1 MKSPQNYKWLLLSQ
15 IECADLRKKKKK
27 KIIASCYMS
36 KLISKR
42 KKINTKYKI

>member
-15 IECADLRKKKKK
+15 IECADLRKKK
-27 KIIASCYMS
+27 IIALCYMS